1 MSEWMQYT
9 LVICGALITVL
20 TLWNMVEQRIK
31 STRMPTSNLEDRVS
45 LLEKKLEFE
54 IKNMFMTNN
63 RITYG
68 KITTFCP
75 VLHIINLPNKKR
87 GIKMK
92 YVQPIRDKQKIESIE
107 EGNKVTQQ
115 AILALLNHAID
126 GNNEEEM
133 IDARK
138 GLNKYLIGK

>member
-9 LVICGALITVL
+9 LVICGGIITIL

-31 STRMPTSNLEDRVS
+31 STRMPTDNLEERVS

-54 IKNMFMTNN
+54 IKA
-63 RITYG
+63 
-68 KITTFCP
+68 TF
-75 VLHIINLPNKKR
+75 VEYDAR
-87 GIKMK
+87 FG
-92 YVQPIRDKQKIESIE
+92 RDKQKIESIE

-126 GNNEEEM
+126 GNNVDEM
-133 IDARK
+133 NDARK
-138 GLNKYLIGK
+138 ELNKYLIRK

>member
-9 LVICGALITVL
+9 LVICGALITIL

-31 STRMPTSNLEDRVS
+31 STRQPTNNLEERVS

-54 IKNMFMTNN
+54 IKA
-63 RITYG
+63 
-68 KITTFCP
+68 TF
-75 VLHIINLPNKKR
+75 VEYDAR
-87 GIKMK
+87 FG
-92 YVQPIRDKQKIESIE
+92 RDKQKIESIE

-133 IDARK
+133 NAARK
-138 GLNKYLIGK
+138 DLNKYLINR